1 MTLEPDRDTPAE
13 PKRVI
18 EMADVVLSSA
28 MRSNLLSMQNT
39 AKLLDQT
46 QQRVATGLKVNSAVD
61 NPQSYFTA
69 KGLNGRAS
77 DLNTL
82 LDNEGLAVQ
91 TINAASQGIDAIQKL
106 VQQAKATA
114 TQALQTTIQPT
125 TLTETVTTHDYS
137 TTNGS
142 LTIKIGSKSAVT
154 VPLTTNIQSAGDLKA
169 AISAA
174 GISGLSVTETSA
186 GLLKFTVSTG
196 DKLTLSGDA
205 TTTGGALADTTNTN
219 TSSNGTSRNKL
230 IDDYNN
236 LLTQID
242 QLAKDASF
250 NGTNLLQSGTNLVVN
265 FNEDQSSKLA
275 IAGVNSNSAGIGLD
289 PLAYD
294 AFNNDDNIKAVQNSN
309 DGATNKL
316 RSLATSFASSLSI
329 VQAREDFTKNL
340 VNTLQTGAANLI
352 TADTNEEGANMLAL
366 QTRQQLGVQ
375 ALSIA
380 SQAQQSVLKLF

>member
-1 MTLEPDRDTPAE
+1 
-13 PKRVI
+13 
-18 EMADVVLSSA
+18 MADVVLSSA

-125 TLTETVTTHDYS
+125 TLTETVTAHDYS

-142 LTIKIGSKSAVT
+142 LTVKIGSKSAVT
-154 VPLTTNIQSAGDLKA
+154 IALTTNIQSAGDLKL

-174 GISGLSVTETSA
+174 NIPGLHVSETSA
-186 GLLKFTVSTG
+186 GLLKFSVDTG
-196 DKLTLSGDA
+196 DKLTLSGNA
-205 TTTGGALADTTNTN
+205 TATGGALADPTNTN
-219 TSSNGTSRNKL
+219 TSANGTSRNKL

-242 QLAKDASF
+242 QLANDASF
-250 NGTNLLQSGTNLVVN
+250 NGTNLLKSGTNLVVN
-265 FNEDQSSKLA
+265 FNEDQSSKLS
-275 IAGVNSNSAGIGLD
+275 IAGVNSSAAGIGLD
-289 PLAYD
+289 PLAQD
-294 AFNNDDNIKAVQNSN
+294 AFNNDDTIKTVQNLN
-309 DGATNKL
+309 DSATNKL

-340 VNTLQTGAANLI
+340 VNTLQTGASNLI

>member
-1 MTLEPDRDTPAE
+1 
-13 PKRVI
+13 
-18 EMADVVLSSA
+18 MADVVLSSA